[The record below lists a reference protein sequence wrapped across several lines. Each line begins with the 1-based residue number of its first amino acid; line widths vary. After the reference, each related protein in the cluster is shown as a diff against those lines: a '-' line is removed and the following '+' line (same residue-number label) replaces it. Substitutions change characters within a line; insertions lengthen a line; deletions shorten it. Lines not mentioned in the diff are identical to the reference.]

1 LKDLLYD
8 EYFAKCIREKSR
20 ISHEQLDKT
29 GDYRLE
35 DYRDMWTTIEKF
47 ERKVTP
53 IIDWVLE
60 FYDELTKNSKSELEL
75 IGNDILELKRKI
87 PSNYY
92 HFETIRNNSSI
103 NISQYIIQLKISHL
117 KYLKNYDGKFPTIF
131 LQLVSDFFRLKEWIN
146 VIPTFEQFIQGTRE
160 LTKLDFMKVYGIT
173 DNEFHYSNF
182 LSSILIN
189 NIAPITSEQKQIQ
202 EELILNK
209 LKEFS
214 KQHGNDKTL
223 ELIDSKFNYDDELS
237 VQLKIYFPDTK
248 NLKKIFK
255 STE

>member
-1 LKDLLYD
+1 
-8 EYFAKCIREKSR
+8 
-20 ISHEQLDKT
+20 
-29 GDYRLE
+29 
-35 DYRDMWTTIEKF
+35 M
-47 ERKVTP
+47 
-53 IIDWVLE
+53 
-60 FYDELTKNSKSELEL
+60 
-75 IGNDILELKRKI
+75 ELKRKI

-103 NISQYIIQLKISHL
+103 NISRYIIQLKISHL

-131 LQLVSDFFRLKEWIN
+131 LQLVSDFIRLKEWIN
-146 VIPTFEQFIQGTRE
+146 AIPTFEQFTEGTRE
-160 LTKLDFMKVYGIT
+160 LTKSDFMKVYGIT
-173 DNEFHYSNF
+173 DNQLHYSNF
-182 LSSILIN
+182 LSSVLIN
-189 NIAPITSEQKQIQ
+189 NIALITSEQKQVQ

-214 KQHGNDKTL
+214 KQNGNNKTL